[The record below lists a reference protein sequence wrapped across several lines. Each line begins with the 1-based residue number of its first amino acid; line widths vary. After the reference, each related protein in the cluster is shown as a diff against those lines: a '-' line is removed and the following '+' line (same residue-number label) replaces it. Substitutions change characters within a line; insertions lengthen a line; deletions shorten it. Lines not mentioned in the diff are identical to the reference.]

1 MTKLFD
7 ILTRQRNL
15 ALFVV
20 VTSVAAL
27 AFAYTAQF
35 GFNLLPCH
43 LCYEERKPYWLNI
56 ALGILAFSLATRK
69 PKWSSYLLFLAG
81 FSFFADAAIALFHVG
96 TEQSWWKGL
105 ESCGGDGA
113 APPAGMSI
121 EELQKYFANRPI
133 VNCGVPTRLLGVSMA
148 TYNMIYVAGLSA
160 VTFYFA
166 WKGRPK

>member
-1 MTKLFD
+1 MKKLFD
-7 ILTRQRNL
+7 ILAKPKNL

-43 LCYEERKPYWLNI
+43 LCYEERKPYWVNI
-56 ALGILAFSLATRK
+56 VLGIFAFFFAARK
-69 PKWSSYLLFLAG
+69 PRWTFYLLLLAG
-81 FSFFADAAIALFHVG
+81 LSFFVDAATALFHVG
-96 TEQSWWKGL
+96 TEQDWWKGL

-133 VNCGVPTRLLGVSMA
+133 VNCGVPTRLLGISMA
-148 TYNMIYVAGLSA
+148 AYNMVYVAALSA
-160 VTFYFA
+160 VTFSFA
-166 WKGRPK
+166 WKGRSR